1 MPARFPADLHVRRRA
16 ELLARLGDD
25 TVAVLPA
32 GGQVFR
38 HRDVAFEFRPDGDF
52 AYLTGFGE
60 PDAVAV
66 LTPFHPEHRF
76 VLFVAPRDP
85 ERERWDGPR
94 AGLEGAR
101 RTYGADAA
109 FPVDELP
116 RLLGVYLAGARRV
129 VAPWGRHPAFDA
141 LLGEQ
146 LRRFAPHPSR
156 ERPGPVELVDP
167 QVVVGEMRL
176 VKGPEEL
183 ELLRRAAAVAVE
195 GQRAAFRAAL
205 PGRLEYEVQAEV
217 EAAFR
222 RRGAAGTAFATIV
235 ASGPNACVLHHTRND
250 RRIAEGDLVLVDAGP
265 DLAGYVSDLT
275 RTFPAAGRF
284 SAPQRRVYEV
294 VLAAQRA
301 VLAVVRP
308 GVPWD
313 RLQAVAARAVTEGL
327 LELGLLAGEAGELV
341 EEEAWQRY
349 YPHSIGHWVGLDLRD
364 SGRYRPG
371 GAWRTLEPGMTFT
384 VEPGVYV
391 PPDDPHR
398 DLAGIGVRIED
409 VVAVTEDG
417 CEVLSGALP
426 TDPGKVE
433 RAVGAARRRR
443 PGARS

>member
-1 MPARFPADLHVRRRA
+1 
-16 ELLARLGDD
+16 
-25 TVAVLPA
+25 
-32 GGQVFR
+32 
-38 HRDVAFEFRPDGDF
+38 
-52 AYLTGFGE
+52 
-60 PDAVAV
+60 
-66 LTPFHPEHRF
+66 
-76 VLFVAPRDP
+76 
-85 ERERWDGPR
+85 
-94 AGLEGAR
+94 
-101 RTYGADAA
+101 
-109 FPVDELP
+109 
-116 RLLGVYLAGARRV
+116 
-129 VAPWGRHPAFDA
+129 
-141 LLGEQ
+141 
-146 LRRFAPHPSR
+146 
-156 ERPGPVELVDP
+156 
-167 QVVVGEMRL
+167 
-176 VKGPEEL
+176 
-183 ELLRRAAAVAVE
+183 VAVE